1 MKKLLLAVLLLLFIK
16 PFVLLAD
23 EGMWLI
29 SLVQT
34 YNYEKAKAIGLKVP
48 ADKIY
53 NENAPSLK
61 DAVVSFGDFCTAE
74 FVSRDGLLFTN
85 HHCGYD
91 AIASLSTVEKN
102 YLDNGYWAKNRSEEI
117 PAPGLFV
124 KVLVRM
130 QEVTDSILPKLSG
143 LDGQERSKKATEL
156 IAAMSKNAN
165 PDKKYKV
172 EIKPFYN
179 GNQYFMFIYQVYND
193 VRFVGAPP
201 SSIGK
206 FGGDTDN
213 WMWPRHTGDFS
224 VFRVYADSD
233 NQPAQYSENNKPFT
247 PNYHLQVNLN
257 PLKQGDYTM
266 IIGYPGRTDR
276 YQTSYGIEYIQ
287 NVQNPTYINIFKAVT
302 SARKAEMDKDDAL
315 RLKLASSY
323 ASQMN
328 SLKLFQGQLD
338 GFARINP
345 VALKKKE
352 EAEFMTWVKSLP
364 ADEQKEYQNVLSDLE
379 AVYKQ
384 LGQIAKPML
393 YPFMSTS
400 LLTTMQFAGVLATL
414 KEPLAKKGAKDELN
428 KAIDE
433 TKKSI
438 EAEKGEYMAIIDQ
451 NALISILKAYNK
463 NVDKDKQASI
473 MKDVLAMNPNSD
485 VAIEMYVKNM
495 FAKSFITDDK
505 KLNAFLSK
513 PSLKVLNN
521 DPVMKFYD
529 NMFNT
534 GMQYRSQFQ
543 QLQTQQQTAARTYL
557 KGIIKMRGINNLYPD
572 ANFTMRLT
580 YGTIQ
585 PFDPRDAVKYDWVTT
600 SKGIMEKYKP
610 GDEEF
615 DVPQAL
621 RDAIAKKDFGRYGVN
636 GEMPVCFL
644 SNNDI
649 TGGNSGSPIMDANG
663 HWIGLAFDG
672 NYEGTAGNYVF
683 EIPMNRTINVSIHY
697 VLFLVD
703 KVYGAKWLVDE
714 MSFAGGQ

>member
-1 MKKLLLAVLLLLFIK
+1 
-16 PFVLLAD
+16 
-23 EGMWLI
+23 MWMI
-29 SLVQT
+29 SLVQA
-34 YNYEKAKAIGLKVP
+34 YNYEKAKVLGLKVP
-48 ADKIY
+48 SDKIY

-74 FVSRDGLLFTN
+74 FVSKEGLLFTN

-102 YLDNGYWAKNRSEEI
+102 YLDNGYWAKNRGEEI

-124 KVLVRM
+124 KVLVSM
-130 QEVTDSILPKLSG
+130 KEVSDSILPKLAG
-143 LDGQERSKKATEL
+143 LDGQERSKKVTEL
-156 IAAMSKNAN
+156 IASMSKNAN

-179 GNQYFMFIYQVYND
+179 GNQYFLFIYQVYND

-224 VFRVYADSD
+224 VFRVYADKD
-233 NQPAQYSENNKPFT
+233 NQPAAYSETNVPYQPKYALN
-247 PNYHLQVNLN
+247 VNLN
-257 PLKQGDYTM
+257 QLKPNDYTM
-266 IIGYPGRTDR
+266 IIGFPGRTDR
-276 YQTSYGIEYIQ
+276 YQTSYGLEYIQ

-302 SARKAEMDKDDAL
+302 QARKTEMDKDDAL

-338 GFARINP
+338 GFARIRP
-345 VALKKKE
+345 VELKKKE

-364 ADEQKEYQNVLSDLE
+364 AEEQKDYQNVLSELE
-379 AVYKQ
+379 SVYKQ
-384 LGQIAKPML
+384 LGQIAKPMF

-400 LLTTMQFAGVLATL
+400 LLTTMQYAGLLNTL
-414 KEPLAKKGAKDELN
+414 KDPLAKKVSKDELN

-438 EAEKGEYMAIIDQ
+438 EAEKGEYVALIDQ
-451 NALISILKAYNK
+451 NALITILKAYIK
-463 NVDKDKQASI
+463 NVDTDKQASI
-473 MKDVLAMNPNSD
+473 MKDILATNPNSD
-485 VAIEMYVKNM
+485 MAIEIYVKNM
-495 FAKSFITDDK
+495 FAKSFITDTKRLD
-505 KLNAFLSK
+505 AFLSK
-513 PSLKVLNN
+513 PSLKLLNN

-529 NMFNT
+529 NFFNT
-534 GMQYRSQFQ
+534 GMQYRTQYQ
-543 QLQTQQQTAARTYL
+543 QLLQQQQTASRNYL
-557 KGIIKMRGINNLYPD
+557 KGIIKMRGLNNMYPD

-580 YGTIQ
+580 YGTVQ
-585 PFDPRDAVKYDWVTT
+585 AFDPRDAVKYDWMTT
-600 SKGIMEKYKP
+600 TNGIMEKYVP

-615 DVPQAL
+615 DVPQQL
-621 RDAIAKKDFGRYGVN
+621 RDAINKKDFGRYGIN
-636 GEMPVCFL
+636 GTLPVCFL
-644 SNNDI
+644 TTNDI

-663 HWIGLAFDG
+663 NWIGLAFDG
-672 NYEGTAGNYVF
+672 NYEGTACNYVF
-683 EIPMNRTINVSIHY
+683 EVPMNRTINVSINY

-703 KVYGAKWLVDE
+703 KVYGASHLVNE
-714 MSFAGGQ
+714 MTFVQ

>member
-1 MKKLLLAVLLLLFIK
+1 MKKLNIILLSLFFTL
-16 PFVLLAD
+16 PFRLIAD

-34 YNYEKAKAIGLKVP
+34 YNYEKARAIGLKLP

-53 NENAPSLK
+53 NENSPSLK

-74 FVSRDGLLFTN
+74 FVSKDGLLFTN

-117 PAPGLFV
+117 PVPGLFV
-124 KVLVRM
+124 KALVRM
-130 QEVTDSILPKLSG
+130 QEVTDSILPKLNG
-143 LDGQERSKKATEL
+143 LDGQERIKKVNEI
-156 IAAMSKNAN
+156 IAGMSANAN

-172 EIKPFYN
+172 EIKPFYS

-224 VFRVYADSD
+224 VFRVYADG
-233 NQPAQYSENNKPFT
+233 ENKPTAYNETNKPFN
-247 PNYHLQVNLN
+247 PKYHLSVNIS

-276 YQTSYGIEYIQ
+276 YQTSFGLNYVQ
-287 NVQNPTYINIFKAVT
+287 NIQNPTYINIFTAVT
-302 SARKAEMDKDDAL
+302 QATKSEMDKDDAL

-345 VALKKKE
+345 VPMKKKE
-352 EAEFMTWVKSLP
+352 EADFTTWVKSLP
-364 ADEQKEYQNVLSDLE
+364 ASEQGQYSNILSDLE
-379 AVYKQ
+379 SIYKQ
-384 LGQIAKPML
+384 YEDIAKPMF

-400 LLTTMQFAGVLATL
+400 LLPSMQFAGLLATL
-414 KEPLAKKGAKDELN
+414 REPLSKKGAKEELA

-433 TKKSI
+433 TRISI
-438 EAEKGEYMAIIDQ
+438 NAEKEAYISLIDQ
-451 NALISILKAYNK
+451 NALIAILKAYNK
-463 NVDKDKQASI
+463 NVDPAKQASI
-473 MKDVLAMNPNSD
+473 MKDILSTHTNSD
-485 VAIEMYVKNM
+485 VAIETYVRSIY
-495 FAKSFITDDK
+495 AKSFIATSDK
-505 KLNAFLSK
+505 MMAFLNK
-513 PSLKVLNN
+513 PSLKTLNS
-521 DPVMKFYD
+521 DPVMKLYD
-529 NMFNT
+529 NLLNT
-534 GMQYRSQFQ
+534 GMEYRGAFQ
-543 QLQTQQQTAARTYL
+543 QLQLKQQAATRSYL
-557 KGIIKMRGINNLYPD
+557 KGIMAMRGLNTMYPD

-580 YGTIQ
+580 YGTVE
-585 PFDPRDAVKYDWVTT
+585 PFDPRDAVKYNWQTT
-600 SKGIMEKYKP
+600 ANGIIEKYIP

-621 RDAIAKKDFGRYGVN
+621 RDAISKKNYGRYGVR
-636 GEMPVCFL
+636 GELPVCFL
-644 SNNDI
+644 STNDI

-663 HWIGLAFDG
+663 NWIGLAFDG
-672 NYEGTAGNYVF
+672 NYEGTACQYIF
-683 EIPMNRTINVSIHY
+683 EVPMNRTINVSINY

-703 KVYGAKWLVDE
+703 KVYGAGHLVNE
-714 MSFAGGQ
+714 MTFAQ